1 MSCMSLTYVQSIA
14 FSLSPVAYPEPDKNI
29 TATVTYFAT
38 LSKDSP
44 PIRCDFLRG
53 SLAGTNDYYTV
64 QWWKG
69 SETLASWNNNTQD
82 DCKYRV
88 LDNFSLVVHNVTFLD
103 ASDAYYCSVAV
114 QYETSS
120 EVTSVG
126 VNYELV
132 VVGKQLFVYECVSV
146 SVCVCVCM

>member
-1 MSCMSLTYVQSIA
+1 MLSL
-14 FSLSPVAYPEPDKNI
+14 FSPVAYPEPDKNI
-29 TATVTYFAT
+29 TATATYLAT

-44 PIRCDFLRG
+44 PIRCDFPRG
-53 SLAGTNDYYTV
+53 SLAGTNSYYTV

-69 SETLASWNNNTQD
+69 SQSLASWSDNAQD
-82 DCKYRV
+82 DSKYQV
-88 LDNFSLVVHNVTFLD
+88 LDDFSLVVRDVTSLD

-114 QYETSS
+114 QYEASS

-132 VVGKQLFVYECVSV
+132 VVGKQLFVRK
-146 SVCVCVCM
+146 CVCVVSG